1 MAINSDLKATLAKV
15 GKYLPGI
22 GLRNITAEG
31 FYKSAAGKSLLGATY
46 AALIQVKHAEL
57 GVQGLID
64 SDLSGQISPGSSLV
78 QYNSPIP
85 VLSTAWDSQNS
96 DYVGSPVSEWN
107 FSVYMDK
114 EIYVKPKISTSDMVR
129 MGKNPSAKAA
139 IIQSATTAANTQ
151 MDLRIVTTQ
160 VLGLFTQGADTIKEV
175 SVSKIYAPAEADT
188 LKFRAFLQKEINSF
202 RVQLKDLRKL
212 GLNRED
218 IRLVVSPPVMQFL
231 LECFQKFPTMFAQ
244 TLLQTGKVNSILGI
258 ELSECLFLGQKIEK
272 NILAQDEEFDFSGFD
287 FCLVI
292 RGGFFKS
299 PVWNFKPL
307 SYWNEAAAR
316 GNLYEGYL
324 RSSFLNSKGGKWVFT
339 NEDNTK
345 TWFKCVQRYKIKLP
359 AGQDLI

>member
-1 MAINSDLKATLAKV
+1 MAINPELKATLAKV

-46 AALIQVKHAEL
+46 GTLLQIKHAEL
-57 GVQGLID
+57 GLQGLID
-64 SDLSGQISPGSSLV
+64 SDISGRLSPGSSLV

-85 VLSTAWDSQNS
+85 VLSTSWDSQNS
-96 DYVGSPVSEWN
+96 DYVGSPVKEWN
-107 FSVYMDK
+107 FSVIMDK
-114 EIYVKPKISTSDMVR
+114 EIYVKPKLSTADMVR

-139 IIQSATTAANTQ
+139 IMQSATSAASAQ

-160 VLGLFTQGADTIKEV
+160 ALGLFTTGADTIKEIAV
-175 SVSKIYAPAEADT
+175 AKIYAPSEADT

-202 RVQLKDLRKL
+202 RVQLTDLRKL
-212 GLNRED
+212 GLNRGD

-287 FCLVI
+287 FVLVI
-292 RGGFFKS
+292 RGEFFKS
-299 PVWNFKPL
+299 PVWNYKAL

-316 GNLYEGYL
+316 GNLYEGYIKAT
-324 RSSFLNSKGGKWVFT
+324 FLNSKGGRWAFT
-339 NEDNTK
+339 NEDRSK
-345 TWFKCVQRYKIKLP
+345 SWFKCVQRYKVKLP
-359 AGQDLI
+359 AGQSLI